1 MTMQGGAGDSGAGG
15 GAPAAGGAPAPAPA
29 GAPSAPAW
37 LEGVPEDLTGWVNEQ
52 GFKSPAD
59 VIASQRGLMRMKG
72 VPPEELVRVQKGW
85 DEKPETAAEVYARLG
100 RPEKAEGYELPD
112 VQVGEGGFDLTPG
125 YRTKAHELGLSA
137 RQAKGIAEWFTG
149 TSREWGTQRS
159 EALELRD
166 TQQELAL
173 KAEWG
178 GAFDEN
184 LGAGKRAWASVA
196 KAAGLDT
203 NDIGALQQSLGYAKV
218 MKLFA
223 SMGRALGEHEPV
235 AGETELAFGMTPVAA
250 NAKADAILVELM
262 KMDRSDP
269 GYQAKLQESNRY
281 RHMATQEQV
290 ADYMKPRG

>member
-1 MTMQGGAGDSGAGG
+1 V
-15 GAPAAGGAPAPAPA
+15 GGAPAPAPA

-72 VPPEELVRVQKGW
+72 VPPEELVRLQKGW
-85 DEKPETAAEVYARLG
+85 DEKPETAAEVYARMG
-100 RPEKAEGYELPD
+100 RPEKPEGYEIPE
-112 VQVGEGGFDLTPG
+112 VVGTGETNLAGDF
-125 YRTKAHELGLSA
+125 RKWAHDAGLSA
-137 RQAKGIAEWFTG
+137 RQAKTLAGNYQGALEAAATERAE
-149 TSREWGTQRS
+149 Q
-159 EALELRD
+159 LELRD
-166 TQQELAL
+166 TQEEIAL

-203 NDIGALQQSLGYAKV
+203 SDIGALQQSLGYAKV

-235 AGETELAFGMTPVAA
+235 AGETELAFGMTPAAA

-290 ADYMKPRG
+290 AEYMKPRG